1 MFYFFPHDNAV
12 KSPDALLLLQKR
24 HSPLDGAFFQ
34 VGGGGD
40 TTLFIRWRAWM
51 RPWQVWR
58 HAILRVASAT
68 EESLEAQIIKLFFT
82 QVGMVFDESLHKV
95 RFCCPSEY
103 VYKAFEPYSLR
114 FYYELKN
121 LLGINDLGFSL
132 EVVSSREVE
141 LLQTNGSLPSPEFLA
156 TVSLQLQPGEVLGD
170 SVSPSVACIAL
181 NNSKENVFSSMGTT
195 SVATQSLSQPQK
207 NTKNPFDNLNVTA
220 ACQLQADPY
229 EGSDTPK
236 GSLSQGKEDVSLN
249 DQSLSGGCDSSM
261 AHGSSNVSCVF
272 SGLALLNASKRAA
285 TNKSESNAS
294 ESDSASFAP
303 KKRARRRT
311 KAEMKAFRVQQRAQA
326 FAKQA
331 EENAT
336 QEFLDF
342 FLSAVKEQIRQ
353 GRSVEDP
360 NFCWDKVD
368 LKFHQDIDLNS
379 GEVVYKPCYCSQD
392 KVTGLPCNFVGI
404 PLTIHDLIALNIA
417 LTDLMRA
424 EVFNATR
431 SKSLADDCFGDVFDI
446 AMVICAE
453 ELAGFFN
460 TCVNFEAV
468 NRYIN
473 KAQVAANS
481 ANKVEVLS
489 QDQAQSSYAPYILQ
503 CVLARKKVAQKANY
517 VAAINGRLTGTAA
530 SKAKAQKAKLSVDV
544 ELALKNLDALCK
556 DKSRKKEEVTGF
568 VVKDE
573 ARLAQE
579 QQSNKTPAPEHNNQD
594 LVLSGS
600 AMQVSEVME
609 HPEQELVIS
618 NNSSKSQDEQAAS
631 IPVHTNEDK
640 GFIAVYGKPQ
650 DISQEQLYKPL
661 LADGFNDYAP
671 SKAKNG
677 PWKAPKSKRA
687 PISFKLNN
695 MFSQLDLAIRQTKTL
710 KDMTRQAGDNQDI
723 VASAL
728 VVAAKNPLVPAVLSG
743 LENNNHN
750 LSLFNESK
758 LLEPQGFNG
767 VANVQLGK
775 AQKDCDKL
783 DKSTSLDTPNNNSSA
798 EINACFNKSASSFWQ
813 EKEHSHLVR
822 FNLIKLIYQLNP
834 PLIQAWFPVETE
846 DKDAHVKAIMKA
858 QVAAD
863 YAYKLNRWHSN
874 MQGAFDN
881 YDHAM
886 VLEDAQQ
893 AAGDLLE
900 LSQEERLALL
910 LAVSAKE
917 EIKPNIFATNVVS
930 ILLRAKNIA
939 SAVVVKDDEELAPAK
954 EPVLLL
960 SYSAQPQS
968 QSAQDE
974 TSVEAS
980 QEALNESSVSLDN
993 EAALAASQKAL
1004 EALEDLVAEN
1014 ISLPVDLWS
1023 EKDAEA
1029 LFGDYVEDDYEG
1041 MDSLHTEPVHDIK
1054 TQMDSPEFEQDKST
1068 LANNPDHAS
1077 QDLNPQEPLVAPQVS
1092 EVASNMMTQEQENE
1106 VNPKSEAQDI
1116 TSNEPVVL
1124 VSEENV
1130 TSQSQVAA
1138 EQDLNC
1144 QNSVEEEQHVAPVEP
1159 QASAQVEEEHTLI
1172 PAELQPPAAPYAPAY
1187 KNDAMEISPDEV
1199 EIQPAV
1205 QQALEDKAES
1215 AVEAVYE
1222 AEDVE
1227 LKPEPVYSQVKLDV
1241 VNRLNELALIAKREG
1256 IKVEAL
1262 SNVAL
1267 KEQLPLRQATET
1279 VMECAKLLDTKI
1291 KEILDTEQDPPL
1303 SYIVALE
1310 SWQDKIKESIEDL
1323 RAHKVYVAS
1332 KSRAIG
1338 FLVRKVNEVRRH
1350 AHNTAEVPELPSYLE
1365 YKDMVKNRVIT
1376 PVLAH
1381 AMVIFLQNALDRLC
1395 SLYPACQQ
1403 VIYRDP
1409 LPVFVRYKNPDQSTA
1424 PEQAISM
1431 NQVQAGIMPPA
1442 QNQDMYQDQA
1452 NGVASAQN
1460 QDMCQAQANG
1470 VAPAQNQDMCQAQAN
1485 GVAPAQN
1492 QDMCQTQAN
1501 GVASAQ
1507 NQDMCQAQAN
1517 GVASAQNQDMCQ
1529 AQANGVAP
1537 AQNQDIQ
1544 QAQTTAPT
1552 LPPGSRVAAT
1562 LAKNATSHSAVSN
1575 NDGPH
1580 DSIYYLQKEEQD
1592 LARALYAATT
1602 PQAKE
1607 IARARLLEH
1616 LRLKDNARLLAQA
1629 KSDELENELENAASG
1644 ADQELIDS
1652 VRQYQ
1657 TFIRL
1662 DADLRQKI
1670 EQGEQLTQDERA
1682 LLFEQAKL
1690 ADQAVKTAQDG
1701 KGAEKFNL
1709 ASRFSNEEVAAA
1721 LRTLDKCR
1729 QSELDDTAIDNKADL
1744 QERGQR
1750 IINNV
1755 IRKAYQKKGKHI
1767 TGNSSLPL
1775 PETFIS
1781 TVSASPVH
1789 GDREICV
1796 RNKSPNKAAS
1806 SAQLLEQAAALA
1818 KAHAQDSANDA
1829 LVNAPVAN
1837 QQGAPVAPAA
1847 PGAPV
1852 APVVTAP
1859 SARAGLC
1866 PRNEVNPAKNFESF
1880 VADYVSIKVVSAAL
1894 DVCNSINSR
1903 DYKFPLFIFGGP
1915 GVGKT
1920 HLLHSIYNRVQ
1931 LTNPDMN
1938 IAYMRADEFVQHYV
1952 EMIADMQK
1960 VRFSDKQVFFKRA
1973 FTDNS
1978 LLLVDDLQDFVKA
1991 EKSRHAFF
1999 DMLDSFVDKP
2009 GHQLVI
2015 AGNLTSVLEL
2025 SIKDEL
2031 LTRISSGVSL
2041 ELSPLRISRR
2051 RDFIDKLCADLQLD
2065 ISQETA
2071 EFLSLNLGANMRDVE
2086 SALRTIK
2093 SMVSTPGY
2101 ETLTFDELILNIN
2114 NLICNKTDILPLES
2128 ILHFVTEEF
2137 RVTVDEMC
2145 SPSKKKHIS
2154 LSRSVACCL
2163 ARDYIPSMSLNDLAK
2178 VFKKDHSSIHE
2189 AILRTRAR
2197 LVSDYELKI
2206 RVQRIAA
2213 SLDKILGRA
2222 L

>member
-1 MFYFFPHDNAV
+1 M
-12 KSPDALLLLQKR
+12 
-24 HSPLDGAFFQ
+24 
-34 VGGGGD
+34 
-40 TTLFIRWRAWM
+40 
-51 RPWQVWR
+51 
-58 HAILRVASAT
+58 
-68 EESLEAQIIKLFFT
+68 
-82 QVGMVFDESLHKV
+82 
-95 RFCCPSEY
+95 
-103 VYKAFEPYSLR
+103 
-114 FYYELKN
+114 
-121 LLGINDLGFSL
+121 
-132 EVVSSREVE
+132 
-141 LLQTNGSLPSPEFLA
+141 
-156 TVSLQLQPGEVLGD
+156 
-170 SVSPSVACIAL
+170 
-181 NNSKENVFSSMGTT
+181 
-195 SVATQSLSQPQK
+195 
-207 NTKNPFDNLNVTA
+207 
-220 ACQLQADPY
+220 
-229 EGSDTPK
+229 
-236 GSLSQGKEDVSLN
+236 
-249 DQSLSGGCDSSM
+249 
-261 AHGSSNVSCVF
+261 
-272 SGLALLNASKRAA
+272 
-285 TNKSESNAS
+285 
-294 ESDSASFAP
+294 
-303 KKRARRRT
+303 
-311 KAEMKAFRVQQRAQA
+311 
-326 FAKQA
+326 
-331 EENAT
+331 
-336 QEFLDF
+336 
-342 FLSAVKEQIRQ
+342 
-353 GRSVEDP
+353 
-360 NFCWDKVD
+360 
-368 LKFHQDIDLNS
+368 
-379 GEVVYKPCYCSQD
+379 
-392 KVTGLPCNFVGI
+392 
-404 PLTIHDLIALNIA
+404 
-417 LTDLMRA
+417 
-424 EVFNATR
+424 
-431 SKSLADDCFGDVFDI
+431 
-446 AMVICAE
+446 
-453 ELAGFFN
+453 
-460 TCVNFEAV
+460 
-468 NRYIN
+468 
-473 KAQVAANS
+473 
-481 ANKVEVLS
+481 
-489 QDQAQSSYAPYILQ
+489 
-503 CVLARKKVAQKANY
+503 
-517 VAAINGRLTGTAA
+517 
-530 SKAKAQKAKLSVDV
+530 
-544 ELALKNLDALCK
+544 
-556 DKSRKKEEVTGF
+556 
-568 VVKDE
+568 
-573 ARLAQE
+573 
-579 QQSNKTPAPEHNNQD
+579 
-594 LVLSGS
+594 
-600 AMQVSEVME
+600 
-609 HPEQELVIS
+609 
-618 NNSSKSQDEQAAS
+618 
-631 IPVHTNEDK
+631 
-640 GFIAVYGKPQ
+640 
-650 DISQEQLYKPL
+650 
-661 LADGFNDYAP
+661 
-671 SKAKNG
+671 
-677 PWKAPKSKRA
+677 
-687 PISFKLNN
+687 
-695 MFSQLDLAIRQTKTL
+695 
-710 KDMTRQAGDNQDI
+710 
-723 VASAL
+723 
-728 VVAAKNPLVPAVLSG
+728 
-743 LENNNHN
+743 
-750 LSLFNESK
+750 
-758 LLEPQGFNG
+758 
-767 VANVQLGK
+767 
-775 AQKDCDKL
+775 
-783 DKSTSLDTPNNNSSA
+783 
-798 EINACFNKSASSFWQ
+798 
-813 EKEHSHLVR
+813 
-822 FNLIKLIYQLNP
+822 
-834 PLIQAWFPVETE
+834 
-846 DKDAHVKAIMKA
+846 
-858 QVAAD
+858 
-863 YAYKLNRWHSN
+863 
-874 MQGAFDN
+874 
-881 YDHAM
+881 
-886 VLEDAQQ
+886 
-893 AAGDLLE
+893 
-900 LSQEERLALL
+900 
-910 LAVSAKE
+910 
-917 EIKPNIFATNVVS
+917 
-930 ILLRAKNIA
+930 
-939 SAVVVKDDEELAPAK
+939 VVKDDEELAPAK

-1442 QNQDMYQDQA
+1442 QNQDM
-1452 NGVASAQN
+1452 
-1460 QDMCQAQANG
+1460 
-1470 VAPAQNQDMCQAQAN
+1470 CQAQAN

-1517 GVASAQNQDMCQ
+1517 GVA
-1529 AQANGVAP
+1529 P

-1552 LPPGSRVAAT
+1552 LPPSSRVAAT

-1580 DSIYYLQKEEQD
+1580 DSLYYLQKEEQD